1 MTKSWSYKPNK
12 NVVQGVKK
20 ASSRGLGLAAEH
32 ILGVAKEQVPIE
44 EHTLEE
50 SGFTSVDG
58 NRRLRAAVSFDTP
71 YAVKQHE
78 DMTARHDSGRNA
90 KYLEN
95 AFNSETAAV
104 KEIIAQELR
113 GEL

>member
-1 MTKSWSYKPNK
+1 MGKQWKYKPNK
-12 NVVQGVKK
+12 NVITGVKK
-20 ASSRGLGLAAEH
+20 ASSRGLTLAAEH

-50 SGFTSVDG
+50 SGFTSTAGVHA
-58 NRRLRAAVSFDTP
+58 LRAAVSFDTP
-71 YAVKQHE
+71 YAVRQHE
-78 DMTARHDSGRNA
+78 DMTARHDKGRNA

-95 AFNSETAAV
+95 AFNSEQDAV
-104 KEIIAQELR
+104 KQIIAKELK

>member
-1 MTKSWSYKPNK
+1 MGKPWKYKPNK
-12 NVVQGVKK
+12 NVITGVKK
-20 ASSRGLGLAAEH
+20 ASTRGITIAAEH
-32 ILGVAKEQVPIE
+32 VLGVAKGQVPIE

-58 NRRLRAAVSFDTP
+58 VHHIRAAVSFDTP

-78 DMTARHDSGRNA
+78 DMTAKHDKGRNA

-95 AFNSETAAV
+95 AFNSEQEAV
-104 KEIIAQELR
+104 KKIIAGELR
-113 GEL
+113 GEF